1 MMPRQIPWKW
11 ILLGLAS
18 VLIVGIAVVPRYLG
32 DSASLAARVTDALS
46 EWSGGEVKL
55 TGPLKVRY
63 FPDVAIKG
71 GFELTN
77 AARLPLIKSIT
88 AKDAKVSLDVAALL
102 LGRLRIDAVRLY
114 SPEIVLKQA
123 PSMVTGPDH
132 TLQARVTNLLRG
144 APVGVIRV
152 SNGLV
157 RVATASGSEA
167 IENLDARL
175 DVRSGKGAISS
186 FGTLMFRG
194 EKVGY
199 VLNCETASQSGDD
212 LRVPV
217 SLTFNSTPIAAK
229 FTGTARVATGL
240 QLDGNVQA
248 EIPNARSLLRWTG
261 IALPAGGG
269 LQTLT
274 ASGPA
279 HWNGTTLTFEDG
291 AFTLDGN
298 AAVGLLAITPGER
311 PRIEGTLDFD
321 RLALEPYID
330 SGVTP
335 ETETAKSTL
344 AEHAILKFFDA
355 DLRISAAT
363 ITAPVLNLGR
373 GGFTISA
380 KGGVI
385 ASEVGELE
393 LCGGSAT
400 GRLGLDLRNEMA
412 KANLTASLSD
422 VPVDGCLAPLAPD
435 VSINGIGGLKA
446 ELTSEGRSYD
456 ELIQR
461 LAGTFKLNALK
472 GAVPV
477 DLARLLG
484 PAQPIDGDGWSRSS
498 ATLYDQLQ
506 TDCRLDSG
514 HISCEM
520 FNMQTRRGLI
530 SGSGGVDLK
539 RQMIDWDLF
548 VASDTQPLKASQ
560 LSINSPPRI
569 SISGS
574 LARPTIQRSD
584 RPTLGEGSG
593 QREPAASQVSPR

>member
-1 MMPRQIPWKW
+1 MTPRQLPWKW

-18 VLIVGIAVVPRYLG
+18 VLIVGIVILPQYLG
-32 DSASLAARVTDALS
+32 NSASLAARVTEALS

-63 FPDVAIKG
+63 FPDVAVKG

-77 AARLPLIKSIT
+77 ASRLPLIKSIT

-102 LGRLRIDAVRLY
+102 LGRLRIDALRLHR
-114 SPEIVLKQA
+114 PEIVLKDA
-123 PSMVTGPDH
+123 PSLVTGPDQ
-132 TLQARVTNLLRG
+132 TLQARVTNLLGG

-157 RVATASGSEA
+157 RLPTASGTET
-167 IENLDARL
+167 IEKLDARF
-175 DVRSGKGAISS
+175 DARSGKGAVSS

-194 EKVGY
+194 EKVGF
-199 VLNCETASQSGDD
+199 VLNCYASSDTGEG
-212 LRVPV
+212 LHVPV
-217 SLTFNSTPIAAK
+217 ALTVNSTPLAAK
-229 FTGTARVATGL
+229 FKGTATLATGL
-240 QLDGNVQA
+240 QLDGNLQA
-248 EIPNARSLLRWTG
+248 EMPNARAFLRWAG
-261 IALPAGGG
+261 IAMPAGDS
-269 LQTLT
+269 LQRLT
-274 ASGPA
+274 VSGPA
-279 HWNGTTLTFEDG
+279 HWTGTTLTFEDG
-291 AFTLDGN
+291 AFDLDGN

-321 RLALEPYID
+321 QLALEPYV
-330 SGVTP
+330 GGGETP
-335 ETETAKSTL
+335 A
-344 AEHAILKFFDA
+344 AEAAPSALPEQAILRFFDA
-355 DLRISAAT
+355 DLRISAAA
-363 ITAPVLNLGR
+363 ITAPVLTLGR
-373 GGFTISA
+373 GGFTVSA
-380 KGGVI
+380 KDGVV
-385 ASEVGELE
+385 AGEVGELE

-400 GRLGLDLRNEMA
+400 GHISLDLREEVA
-412 KANLTASLSD
+412 KASLTASLSD
-422 VPVDGCLAPLAPD
+422 VPVDGCLAPLMPD
-435 VSINGIGGLKA
+435 ISVNGVGGLKA
-446 ELTSEGRSYD
+446 ELKSEGRSYD
-456 ELIQR
+456 ELIQH

-484 PAQPIDGDGWSRSS
+484 PAHPVDGDGWSQNS

-548 VASDTQPLKASQ
+548 VASDAQPLKASQ
-560 LSINSPPRI
+560 LSISSPPRI

-574 LARPTIQRSD
+574 LSRPTIRRED
-584 RPTLGEGSG
+584 RPTLGEGSV
-593 QREPAASQVSPR
+593 QREPATQVSPR